1 MDVAGLIGVTLLVS
15 IPIIAIICETK
26 VRLRKK
32 SEDMELRKIIIENK
46 VDSESIRLLI
56 NEQGR
61 SNKFVMLRWGGILLG
76 AGLGAIV
83 SAIIGIRPSQIYF
96 WIPIVIGIGCCMLA
110 AFVAEYKLSGKMK
123 SEKKD

>member
-26 VRLRKK
+26 VRLHKK
-32 SEDMELRKIIIENK
+32 SKDMELRKIIIENK
-46 VDSESIRLLI
+46 VDSESIKLLI
-56 NEQGR
+56 SEQVR
-61 SNKFVMLRWGGILLG
+61 SSKFVMLRWGGILLG

-83 SAIIGIRPSQIYF
+83 SAIIGFRPLYF

-110 AFVAEYKLSGKMK
+110 AFVAEYKLSGKIK